1 MSQAHVIEV
10 EGAFIGAAVPVQGG
24 YLFRCVHPRLEDL
37 DSWRCASLD
46 EMRRV
51 ARECFMA
58 GRGGAGEGG
67 AGGSGAPTPSHSFQ
81 TQAGHGVGAA
91 QPTYR
96 APPAASGLLR

>member
-10 EGAFIGAAVPVQGG
+10 EGTFVGAAVPVEDG

-51 ARECFMA
+51 AHGGFMA
-58 GRGGAGEGG
+58 GRGGA
-67 AGGSGAPTPSHSFQ
+67 PTPSHIS
-81 TQAGHGVGAA
+81 QALAGNGVDAA
-91 QPTYR
+91 RPTHR
-96 APPAASGLLR
+96 APPAASGLSR